1 MMAFGRWLLVSPI
14 RIIEVCSGLL
24 LLGVAT
30 LVWDSAAGAAS
41 TFFLGALLLF
51 LTLYSYLKQEGSDR

>member
-1 MMAFGRWLLVSPI
+1 MRAFGRWLVASPI

-30 LVWDSAAGAAS
+30 LVWDSAAGAVS
-41 TFFLGALLLF
+41 TFVLGSLLLF
-51 LTLYSYLKQEGSDR
+51 LTLYSYLKHGKPGP